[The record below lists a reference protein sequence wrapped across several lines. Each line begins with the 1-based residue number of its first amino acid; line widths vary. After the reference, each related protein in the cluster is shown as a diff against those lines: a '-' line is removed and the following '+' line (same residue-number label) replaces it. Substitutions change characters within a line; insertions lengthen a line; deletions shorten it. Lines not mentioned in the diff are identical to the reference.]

1 MEELDV
7 IMKERIMRNKE
18 IFSEKEIKEIF
29 ENNQIFLKVYE
40 LGILDSFY
48 SAWKLSISKA
58 INNL

>member
-48 SAWKLSISKA
+48 SA
-58 INNL
+58 